1 MNRERAASVEQV
13 VAARETHGDPTRLAD
28 EELLALVAQGDDR
41 AFSVLYDRHAR
52 VAYSLAFRLLG
63 EREGAEDLV
72 QDAFLAVWRV
82 ASTYSPTRGSVR
94 TWLLA
99 ILHNRGID
107 RLRTA
112 AAMTRRQEALERQE
126 RGARQ
131 APDAAE
137 VAVARSEAKDVR
149 SALRDLPAEQLQ
161 VLQLAYYGGF
171 THQEIAEMLALP
183 LGTVKSRMHL
193 GLARIR
199 RRLSEPGL
207 ARA

>member
-1 MNRERAASVEQV
+1 
-13 VAARETHGDPTRLAD
+13 VALRQTHGDPTRLAD
-28 EELLALVAQGDDR
+28 EELVALVAQGDDR

-52 VAYSLAFRLLG
+52 VAISLAFRLLG

-82 ASTYSPTRGSVR
+82 ASTYSPARGSVR

-112 AAMTRRQEALERQE
+112 AAMSRRQEALERQE
-126 RGARQ
+126 RGTRP

-137 VAVARSEAKDVR
+137 VALARSEAQDVR